1 MTRVKR
7 ALRDLVAPIVLESS
21 LLGSLVVTCVYSLAT
36 SGVASETLPG
46 IRLPLVGLRGGWRR
60 EGVNVTTKQIMT
72 MNKKLTLTFA
82 TWNVRTLLDTEQ
94 NLRPRR
100 RTALV
105 AHELRRYDIDIAA
118 LSETRLSGE
127 GNLIEAGEGYTFFW
141 KGYPENVRRNHGVGF
156 AVRNKLL
163 QKIETT
169 PVGISERL
177 MSWRLPLAKGRYVTL
192 ISAYAPT
199 LNSEDDIKDTFYR
212 SLDATIRSVPRN
224 DKLILLGDFNA
235 RVGEQNLLWPG
246 VLGNHGIGNMN
257 NNGERLLS
265 LCSEHSLVITNTIFQ
280 LKNKHK
286 TTWMHPR
293 SKHWH
298 LIDYVIVRQRDRG
311 EVLVTR
317 AMRGAECST
326 DHNLIRS
333 KMKISIRP
341 QMRRQPPSKKLN
353 CSMLKDAA
361 ASGIFRRTLEE
372 KLSQHPPIDPTNN
385 ATNLDAEWL
394 TIKTLLQSTAEETL
408 GFSTRSHQDWFDA
421 NNETI
426 HDLLAM
432 KNRAHNN
439 LLAHP
444 ASITLKNE
452 FRSLR
457 REIQQ
462 ILRDMENM
470 WWTNLAKELQRLA
483 DSNDQHGF
491 YKLVSTIYGPT
502 KRNIAPVRS
511 AEGELLKDNNAIRE
525 RWRQHFNT
533 LLNQRNPVEPTILDT
548 IPNAPQAI
556 DLDEPPSFDETVQA
570 IRSLKNNKS
579 PGPDGIPSELIKEG
593 GQPLHQH
600 LHNLIKTVWHQE
612 QIPAEWRTSDIVTI
626 YKKKGDRSDCNNSR
640 GISLLPTAS
649 KVLAKIML
657 MRLTKHLTE
666 TTLPETQCG
675 FRKERSTCDMI
686 FVARQ
691 IQEKCHEQNRELYI
705 AFIDLAKAFDTVN
718 RELLWNVLS
727 KFGVPYKFLT
737 ILKSLHDNM
746 TACVSVG
753 GSKSE
758 PFNVEVGVKQGCVL
772 APVIFNIYLTAV
784 TLLSH
789 QQMNPDDGVKIQFRL
804 DGNLFNLR
812 RLQAQT
818 KTEIAHF
825 LELQY
830 ADDCAVLAHTPEAL
844 QRSLTII
851 SNIYQAMGLR
861 INVNKTEIISQRN
874 NPAGPLAF
882 QINGEEVKQ
891 VENFKY
897 LGSVLTHKHNIDA
910 EVLARINQ
918 ASTSFGRLRSRV
930 FENTN
935 LRIKTK
941 VSVYT
946 AVCLSTLL
954 YGAESWTTYRR
965 HIKQL
970 ESFHIRCLQRIL
982 GLRWQDKVPHS
993 EILQRAGTTS
1003 IETMLARKQLRWVG
1017 HVFRMPEHR
1026 LPRQMLY
1033 GQLSEA
1039 RRNPGGQKKRY
1050 KDQIKITM
1058 KKCNIMPRELE
1069 ANASDRK
1076 QWRALCREGS
1086 NHLEEARNMA
1096 REERRQRRHN
1106 QNGAFPANP
1115 DLTCQLC
1122 GKVCGSRIGLFSHAR
1137 WHGRQ

>member
-1 MTRVKR
+1 MGKM
-7 ALRDLVAPIVLESS
+7 S
-21 LLGSLVVTCVYSLAT
+21 
-36 SGVASETLPG
+36 
-46 IRLPLVGLRGGWRR
+46 
-60 EGVNVTTKQIMT
+60 NH
-72 MNKKLTLTFA
+72 LTLTFA
-82 TWNVRTLLDTEQ
+82 TWNVRTLLDSSEE
-94 NLRPRR
+94 NPRLHR
-100 RTALV
+100 RTAIV
-105 AHELRRYDIDIAA
+105 AHELKRYNIDIAA

-127 GNLIEAGEGYTFFW
+127 DNLIEEGEGYTFFW
-141 KGYPENVRRNHGVGF
+141 RGYPENVRRNHGVGF
-156 AVRNKLL
+156 AVRNRLL
-163 QKIETT
+163 KKIETT

-177 MSWRLPLAKGRYVTL
+177 MSWRIPLAKGRYATL

-199 LNSEDDIKDTFYR
+199 LDSEDDVKDAFYR
-212 SLDATIRSVPRN
+212 SLDTTIRSAPRN

-235 RVGEQNLLWPG
+235 RVGKQNLLWPG
-246 VLGNHGIGNMN
+246 VLGSHGIGNMN

-293 SKHWH
+293 SKNWH
-298 LIDYVIVRQRDRG
+298 LLDYVITRQKDRG

-326 DHNLIRS
+326 DHNLVRS
-333 KMKISIRP
+333 KMQISIRP
-341 QMRRQPPSKKLN
+341 QRRRQPPSKKLN
-353 CSMLKDAA
+353 CSKLKDAA
-361 ASGIFRRTLEE
+361 TGGMFRRTLED
-372 KLSQHPPIDPTNN
+372 KLSQHPPIEPDNN

-394 TIKTLLQSTAEETL
+394 TFKTLLQSTAEETL
-408 GFSTRSHQDWFDA
+408 GFTTRRHQDWFDE

-432 KNRAHNN
+432 KNKVHNN

-444 ASITLKNE
+444 DSTILKHE
-452 FRSLR
+452 FKRLK

-462 ILRDMENM
+462 LLREMENK
-470 WWTNLAKELQRLA
+470 WYNDVAKEMQRMA

-491 YKLVSTIYGPT
+491 YKLASTIYGPT

-511 AEGELLKDNNAIRE
+511 GEGELLKDNDAIAE
-525 RWRQHFNT
+525 RWRQYFNT
-533 LLNQRNPVEPTILDT
+533 LLNQRNPVEPNILDN
-548 IPNAPQAI
+548 IPNAPQAV
-556 DLDEPPSFDETVQA
+556 DLDEPPRFDETVQA
-570 IRSLKNNKS
+570 IKSLKNNKC
-579 PGPDGIPSELIKEG
+579 PGPDGIPSELLKEG
-593 GQPLHQH
+593 GQPLYQH
-600 LHNLIKTVWHQE
+600 FHNLIKSIWNQE

-626 YKKKGDRSDCNNSR
+626 YKKKGDRSDCSNSR

-649 KVLAKIML
+649 KVLAKIL
-657 MRLTKHLTE
+657 LTRLTQHLTE

-686 FVARQ
+686 FAVRQ
-691 IQEKCHEQNRELYI
+691 IQEKCHEQNRDLYI

-727 KFGVPYKFLT
+727 KIGVPNKFLN
-737 ILKSLHDNM
+737 IVKSLHDNM
-746 TACVSVG
+746 TACVSIG
-753 GSKSE
+753 GSKSK

-784 TLLSH
+784 TLLIQ
-789 QQMNPDDGVKIQFRL
+789 QQMNPDEGVKIQFRL

-812 RLQAQT
+812 RLQAQR
-818 KTEIAHF
+818 KTEIANF

-830 ADDCAVLAHTPEAL
+830 ADDCAILAHSPEAL
-844 QRSLTII
+844 QRSLTKI

-861 INVNKTEIISQRN
+861 INVNKTEIICQRN

-882 QINGEEVKQ
+882 RINDEDVKQ
-891 VENFKY
+891 VEKFKY
-897 LGSVLTHKHNIDA
+897 LGSVLTHKHNIDE

-918 ASTSFGRLRSRV
+918 AASSFGRLRSKV
-930 FENTN
+930 FENSG
-935 LRIKTK
+935 LKIKVK

-954 YGAESWTTYRR
+954 YGAEAWTTYQR

-982 GLRWQDKVPHS
+982 GLKWQDKVPHS
-993 EILQRAGTTS
+993 EILLRAGTTS

-1026 LPRQMLY
+1026 LPRQILY
-1033 GQLSEA
+1033 GQLPEG

-1050 KDQIKITM
+1050 KDQIKTTM
-1058 KKCNIMPRELE
+1058 KKCNIVPMELE
-1069 ANASDRK
+1069 TNASDRK
-1076 QWRALCREGS
+1076 RWRTLCSEGCS
-1086 NHLEEARNMA
+1086 HLEEARNLA
-1096 REERRQRRHN
+1096 REERRRRRHYRN
-1106 QNGAFPANP
+1106 EAPPANAA
-1115 DLTCQLC
+1115 LTCQQC
-1122 GKVCGSRIGLFSHAR
+1122 GKVCGSRIGLISHTR
-1137 WHGRQ
+1137 WHERQ

>member
-1 MTRVKR
+1 M
-7 ALRDLVAPIVLESS
+7 
-21 LLGSLVVTCVYSLAT
+21 LLHTTLDRIT
-36 SGVASETLPG
+36 ASEQGNPICG
-46 IRLPLVGLRGGWRR
+46 RK
-60 EGVNVTTKQIMT
+60 TKRIP
-72 MNKKLTLTFA
+72 LTLA
-82 TWNVRTLLDTEQ
+82 TWNIRTLLDTDHDT
-94 NLRPRR
+94 RPRR
-100 RTALV
+100 RTAII
-105 AHELRRYDIDIAA
+105 AHELKRYKIDIVA
-118 LSETRLSGE
+118 LCETRLSGE
-127 GNLIEAGEGYTFFW
+127 GNLIEEGEGYTFFW
-141 KGYPENVRRNHGVGF
+141 KGYPENVRRNHGIGF

-163 QKIETT
+163 QKIQES

-177 MSWRLPLAKGRYVTL
+177 MSWRIPLAKGRYATL

-199 LNSEDDIKDTFYR
+199 LDSEDTIKDSFYE

-235 RVGEQNLLWPG
+235 RVGRDRNIWQG
-246 VLGNHGIGNMN
+246 ILGNHGVGNMN
-257 NNGERLLS
+257 SNGLRLLS

-298 LIDYVIVRQRDRG
+298 LIDYVIVRQRDRS
-311 EVLVTR
+311 EVLLTR

-326 DHNLIRS
+326 DHNLILT
-333 KMKISIRP
+333 KLQIAIRP
-341 QMRRQPPSKKLN
+341 LMHRKPASRKLN
-353 CSMLKDAA
+353 CTVLKDAA
-361 ASGIFRRTLEE
+361 SCNIFRNTVAD
-372 KLSQHPPIDPTNN
+372 KLSQLPPLDPNNN

-394 TIKTLLQSTAEETL
+394 NIKTLLQSTAEETI
-408 GFSTRSHQDWFDA
+408 GFSTRCHKDWFDD
-421 NNETI
+421 NDEYI
-426 HDLLAM
+426 HDLLAK
-432 KNRAHNN
+432 KNRLHSNCLDHPN
-439 LLAHP
+439 LKEDFRN
-444 ASITLKNE
+444 LKGE
-452 FRSLR
+452 TQRKLR
-457 REIQQ
+457 YV
-462 ILRDMENM
+462 ENT
-470 WWTNLAKELQRLA
+470 WWTENAKELQRLA
-483 DSNDQHGF
+483 DINDQHGF
-491 YKLVSTIYGPT
+491 FKAIKTIYGPT
-502 KRNIAPVRS
+502 KHNIAPIRS
-511 AEGELLKDNNAIRE
+511 AEGELLKDKQAILE
-525 RWRQHFNT
+525 RWAQHFNT
-533 LLNQRNPVEPTILDT
+533 LLNQRNPVENNILDN
-548 IPNAPQAI
+548 ILNAPQAV
-556 DLDEPPSFDETVQA
+556 DLDIPPTFAETVQA

-593 GQPLHQH
+593 GQLLHQR
-600 LHNLIKTVWHQE
+600 LHDLILTIWNQE
-612 QIPAEWRTSDIVTI
+612 RIPAEWLTSDIVTI
-626 YKKKGDRSDCNNSR
+626 YKKKGDRTDCNNSR
-640 GISLLPTAS
+640 GISLLVNAS

-657 MRLTKHLTE
+657 SRLTKHLTE
-666 TTLPETQCG
+666 STLPETQCG

-718 RELLWNVLS
+718 RELLWNALS
-727 KFGVPYKFLT
+727 KFGVPNKFLT

-746 TACVSVG
+746 NARVSIG
-753 GSKSE
+753 GNKSE

-789 QQMNPDDGVKIQFRL
+789 QQMNPDDGLKIEFRL

-812 RLQAQT
+812 RLQAQS
-818 KTEIAHF
+818 KTEIANF

-851 SNIYQAMGLR
+851 SSIYQSMGLR

-874 NPAGPLAF
+874 NPAVPLAF
-882 QINGEEVKQ
+882 HVNGENVKQ
-891 VENFKY
+891 VDNFTY
-897 LGSVLTHKHNIDA
+897 LGSVLTDKHNIDT
-910 EVLARINQ
+910 EVLARINN

-935 LRIKTK
+935 LKIKTK

-954 YGAESWTTYRR
+954 YGAEAWTTYQR

-982 GLRWQDKVPHS
+982 GLTWQDKVPHS
-993 EILQRAGTTS
+993 QILQRAETTS
-1003 IETMLARKQLRWVG
+1003 IEAMLAKKQLRWVG

-1026 LPRQMLY
+1026 LPRQVMY
-1033 GQLSEA
+1033 GQLPEA

-1050 KDQIKITM
+1050 KDQIKTTM
-1058 KKCNIMPRELE
+1058 KKCNIVPKDLE
-1069 ANASDRK
+1069 TNASDRN
-1076 QWRALCREGS
+1076 QWRAICSEGTS
-1086 NHLEEARNMA
+1086 HLEEARNLA

-1106 QNGAFPANP
+1106 QNRVLQANP
-1115 DLTCQLC
+1115 DLTCHLC
-1122 GKVCGSRIGLFSHAR
+1122 GKICGSRIGLHSHTR
-1137 WHGRQ
+1137 WHQRQ